1 MEFEKIAY
9 VLVLVLIAP
18 FLRGLARDILKKYG
32 EAFLGREV
40 SEEEEDDLLKRMEKY
55 IRGLFK

>member
-18 FLRGLARDILKKYG
+18 FLRGLARDILKK
-32 EAFLGREV
+32 
-40 SEEEEDDLLKRMEKY
+40 
-55 IRGLFK
+55 IRRGVPWA